1 MAGLQFTRVL
11 DNTVEIGEV
20 KTLTAHVRDADADTL
35 RQLADQFRNRNPKSG
50 VVVLGTVQNEKPVM
64 IAAVTEDLIKR
75 GIRAGDL
82 VKFVAQ
88 QVGGGGGG
96 KPTLAQAGGR
106 DASKL
111 NDALASV
118 PGWIKKK
125 LDN

>member
-11 DNTVEIGEV
+11 DDTVDVGEV

-35 RQLADQFRNRNPKSG
+35 RQLADQFRSNNPKSG
-50 VVVLGTVQNEKPVM
+50 VVVLGTVQNDKPLM
-64 IAAVTEDLIKR
+64 IAAVTEDLIQR
-75 GIRAGDL
+75 GIKAGDL

-111 NDALASV
+111 DEALASV
-118 PGWIKKK
+118 PGWVQEK
-125 LDN
+125 LGL

>member
-1 MAGLQFTRVL
+1 
-11 DNTVEIGEV
+11 
-20 KTLTAHVRDADADTL
+20 
-35 RQLADQFRNRNPKSG
+35 
-50 VVVLGTVQNEKPVM
+50 M
-64 IAAVTEDLIKR
+64 IAAVTEDLVKR

-111 NDALASV
+111 DKALASV
-118 PGWIKKK
+118 PDWVQAK
-125 LDN
+125 LGQKN